1 MIPKL
6 ILHACAAAAL
16 AAPLAGQS
24 EPIIQLSDHSLLEY
38 NLSEAYPQGLGPFT
52 GEIAAADDPIVME
65 LRYNVPVQV
74 RLVGVATNDRLALR
88 QANGAVTT
96 VTVVCSWSDPDLPAN
111 QRTWN
116 SFPCYA
122 SGTAGPPAPT
132 PGVVKRVLLRTFA
145 VALPT
150 AQGTAAAGFYSS
162 SAYYRVDAR

>member
-1 MIPKL
+1 MIPKA

-24 EPIIQLSDHSLLEY
+24 EPIIQLSDHSFLDY
-38 NLSEAYPQGLGPFT
+38 NVSEAYPQGIGPFT
-52 GEIAAADDPIVME
+52 GEIVGADQPIVME

-74 RLVGVATNDRLALR
+74 RLVGATTNDRLALR

-96 VTVVCSWSDPDLPAN
+96 VTVLCSWSDPDLPAN

-132 PGVVKRVLLRTFA
+132 PGVVRRVLLRTFA
-145 VALPT
+145 VTLPA
-150 AQGTAAAGFYSS
+150 AQGTAAAGFYSTS
-162 SAYYRVDAR
+162 VFFRVDAR